1 VWYFVGLRCANLAQI
16 PDKIG
21 AMIDILK
28 TQLTDY
34 PDLELL
40 VLIGSRA
47 RGTATAQSDWDF
59 ALRWVDD
66 GASFMDNLAGAAL
79 VGSLHLWG
87 RTRTTL

>member
-47 RGTATAQSDWDF
+47 RGAATAQSDWDF

-79 VGSLHLWG
+79 VGSDPHNFMI
-87 RTRTTL
+87 